1 MTMETMINKAFILS
15 KTSLPPFSNWMSC
28 ELQNGMFLYY
38 DKKLPVASN
47 SRKSVIL
54 IGDAWQ
60 IDSER
65 AKPEEIIHNLN
76 GNERPE
82 VVFSIESTWSGRYIL
97 IVGDW
102 LYLDAIGSMACF
114 YGNGMV
120 SNSINLIRNVGGGDI
135 SYPDIKH
142 GQAPDFLLGPYTL
155 YEDIM
160 RLLPSQILRIASL
173 KPEIRPI
180 ILATDVNSY
189 LSYEERLQE
198 IEQCFINSLKS
209 MKAHF
214 PGKQFCV
221 AITGGHDSR
230 VTLAMLQK
238 SGIEYKGF
246 TFWHDK
252 ISKQD
257 KCIPKKLARVVGIK
271 YIFIGKEKRVKDFE
285 WFEKQQIHS
294 GGLTAERTW
303 ESKRQIDEL
312 KDGHSIVIIRSS
324 IFEISCN
331 RYHFR
336 PGGFN
341 IYGIYPNIASME
353 SNKKSVSYWLN
364 MVEKDKVNSIIRNA
378 NRLYYDMRLGC
389 WLSSTEQTF
398 DMFSGVIPIQL
409 CNCRRIIAL
418 LMGFSE
424 EQRKGKQHEKQL
436 TNHVFP
442 PFAKVPYDEEV
453 VYFSDRII
461 SMLGKIKTIIWR
473 FLNKKNSN

>member
-1 MTMETMINKAFILS
+1 MINKAFILS
-15 KTSLPPFSNWMSC
+15 KSSFTLPSNWMSC
-28 ELQNGMFLYY
+28 ELQNGMILNYE
-38 DKKLPVASN
+38 KNLPVASN
-47 SRKSVIL
+47 SRKSVFL

-60 IDSER
+60 IDSEK
-65 AKPEEIIHNLN
+65 AKPEEIIQNLN
-76 GNERPE
+76 GNESPE

-114 YGNGMV
+114 YGNGMI
-120 SNSINLIRNVGGGDI
+120 SNSINLIRKVSCGEI

-155 YEDIM
+155 YKDIM
-160 RLLPSQILRIASL
+160 RLLPSQLLRIKSL
-173 KPEIRPI
+173 KPENRPI
-180 ILATDVNSY
+180 ILAADVNSN
-189 LSYEERLQE
+189 LSVEERLQE
-198 IEQCFINSLKS
+198 IEQSFVNSLKS
-209 MKAHF
+209 LKAHF

-257 KCIPKKLARVVGIK
+257 KCIPKNLARVAGIK
-271 YIFIGKEKRVKDFE
+271 YTFIGKEKREKNHE
-285 WFEKQQIHS
+285 WFEKQQTQS

-312 KDGHSIVIIRSS
+312 KDGHPIVIIRSG
-324 IFEISCN
+324 IFEISCDY
-331 RYHFR
+331 YHYR
-336 PGGFN
+336 PEGFN
-341 IYGIYPNIASME
+341 PYGIYPNITSIE

-364 MVEKDKVNSIIRNA
+364 MVENDIVNSNIRNTD
-378 NRLYYDMRLGC
+378 RLYYDMRLGC

-398 DMFSGVIPIQL
+398 DMFSDVIPIQL
-409 CNCRRIIAL
+409 CNSRRLIAL

-424 EQRKGKQHEKQL
+424 EQRKGKLHEEQL
-436 TNHVFP
+436 TNHAFP
-442 PFAKVPYDEEV
+442 PFAKIPYDNEV

-461 SMLGKIKTIIWR
+461 SMLGKIKTKIWR
-473 FLNKKNSN
+473 FLNRNTSN